1 MTIGFTDNFVAE
13 EQANKQKTTIDGFIM
28 NRLGGSVLC
37 DALRAVRIIHLLS

>member
-1 MTIGFTDNFVAE
+1 MNLVAE
-13 EQANKQKTTIDGFIM
+13 EQANNNKQKTTIDGFIM